1 MFKIKL
7 SISII
12 IFTTLLIVTSVVKN
26 KTRIIEKQIT
36 NLNKAKIAK
45 EKKINEAELDF
56 YYLSSPA
63 ELEKKLNLLGFN
75 DYQPIKYS
83 NIYFD
88 ISDLSKIQNKI
99 SNLNNINVEKIQKK

>member
-56 YYLSSPA
+56 YYLSSPK
-63 ELEKKLNLLGFN
+63 ELEKKLYLIGFN
-75 DYQPIKYS
+75 NYKPIKYS
-83 NIYFD
+83 NLYFN
-88 ISDLSKIQNKI
+88 ISEIIKINNTI
-99 SNLNNINVEKIQKK
+99 SNLNNLDGKKTQKK